1 MTTDELSVP
10 APADFHVHLRQGSMC
25 ELVTPHVALG
35 GMTLGYVMPNLT
47 PPLKSAQQT
56 VEYLEQLHAIAPH
69 TRVLGTMYLSPE
81 LTPDEIRRA
90 AALGVRGVKSYP
102 RGVTTNSDGG
112 IENYEVY
119 YPVFAAM
126 QEVGMVLNLHG
137 EVPSDA
143 EQGVCVLNAE
153 PAFLGHLEKLH
164 AAFPR
169 LRIVLEH
176 ATTRAAVEC
185 VRRCGDTVACTITP
199 HHLSLTVD
207 DWAGRPL
214 HFCKPVAKTPDDRAA
229 LREVIREGHPRFF
242 LGSDSAPHP
251 LASKYPSPAARGNST
266 DAFAENCGCAAGV
279 YTQPILLPLC
289 ATLLESFGALH
300 QLAGYVSER
309 GRAFYGE
316 PADGTSVV
324 LRRVGAD
331 DPRGVVPAAY
341 VHPASA
347 SKSDGDA
354 EKLQVM
360 PFLAGQRLAW
370 AIAQ

>member
-1 MTTDELSVP
+1 M
-10 APADFHVHLRQGSMC
+10 
-25 ELVTPHVALG
+25 
-35 GMTLGYVMPNLT
+35 
-47 PPLKSAQQT
+47 
-56 VEYLEQLHAIAPH
+56 
-69 TRVLGTMYLSPE
+69 
-81 LTPDEIRRA
+81 
-90 AALGVRGVKSYP
+90 
-102 RGVTTNSDGG
+102 
-112 IENYEVY
+112 
-119 YPVFAAM
+119 
-126 QEVGMVLNLHG
+126 
-137 EVPSDA
+137 
-143 EQGVCVLNAE
+143 
-153 PAFLGHLEKLH
+153 
-164 AAFPR
+164 
-169 LRIVLEH
+169 
-176 ATTRAAVEC
+176 
-185 VRRCGDTVACTITP
+185 
-199 HHLSLTVD
+199 
-207 DWAGRPL
+207 
-214 HFCKPVAKTPDDRAA
+214 
-229 LREVIREGHPRFF
+229 
-242 LGSDSAPHP
+242 
-251 LASKYPSPAARGNST
+251 
-266 DAFAENCGCAAGV
+266 